1 MADFCLIG
9 RSDAGS
15 VKHALVPP
23 GPVTVGRLPQ
33 CQLVLEHAQVSRT
46 HARLEW
52 LSAEKRWRVGDAG
65 SQGGTRVNGR
75 RLAQGEIAVLEHGD
89 QVAFGPVVLECVA
102 GSADLGATLMGGD
115 DGAEQIEWLKAARSE
130 DLSHRHLALLLDL
143 NATFDAAID
152 EASTRAKLVEGASEA
167 TGFANVAFVLRPTS
181 DDDIRV
187 AVHVGEV
194 FDRDGRPRMSRSV
207 LRQAREGLVLVTDKA
222 QVSDAA
228 MAASLERVAAHQ
240 AFCIPVGERGAFGFL
255 YADNGSSRGDEA
267 ERKRLEEAANVA
279 YALVRMAAASLERLH
294 RAREM
299 ERLWRATL
307 QLVVDTVENRDKC
320 TGGHSTRVAELA
332 RLVGRAAGL
341 DEGTCALIYECG
353 RVHDIG
359 KVAVPDGVLNK
370 PGRLDEDE
378 FKQVMAHPT
387 VGFNMLRGHPLMQD
401 VLPGVL
407 EHHEKW
413 NGTGY
418 PSGLKEESISV
429 IGRVIAVA
437 DVFDALTCERPYR
450 SAMPVE
456 KARAI
461 IGEGAGSH
469 FDPAFVKAFLTI
481 PVETLARHMES
492 GRSGNG

>member
-9 RSDAGS
+9 RSDAGA

-33 CQLVLEHAQVSRT
+33 CQVVLEHAQVSRT

-52 LSAEKRWRVGDAG
+52 LSAEERWRVGDAG

-75 RLAQGEIAVLEHGD
+75 RLAQGETAVLEHGD

-102 GSADLGATLMGGD
+102 GCTDMGATLMGGD

-152 EASTRAKLVEGASEA
+152 EASTRAKLVEGASQA

-194 FDRDGRPRMSRSV
+194 FDRGGRPRMSRTV
-207 LRQAREGLVLVTDKA
+207 LRQARDGLVLVTDKA

-255 YADNGSSRGDEA
+255 YADNGSSRGDAA

-279 YALVRMAAASLERLH
+279 QALVRMAAASLERLQ
-294 RAREM
+294 RSREM

-307 QLVVDTVENRDKC
+307 KLVVDTVENRDKY
-320 TGGHSTRVAELA
+320 TGGHSSRVAALS
-332 RLVGRAAGL
+332 RLVAQTAGL
-341 DEGTCALIYECG
+341 DKATCALIYESG

-359 KVAVPDGVLNK
+359 KVAVRDDVLNK
-370 PGRLDEDE
+370 PGRLDENE

-387 VGFNMLRGHPLMQD
+387 VGFEMLRGHPLMQD

-413 NGTGY
+413 DGSGY
-418 PSGLKEESISV
+418 PKRLEREAISV

-437 DVFDALTCERPYR
+437 DVFDALTSARPYR
-450 SAMPVE
+450 AAMTVE
-456 KARAI
+456 QARGI
-461 IGEGAGSH
+461 IEAGAGTH
-469 FDPAFVKAFLTI
+469 FDPTFVKAFMAI
-481 PVETLARHMES
+481 PLETLATHVES
-492 GRSGNG
+492 DRS

>member
-9 RSDAGS
+9 RSDAGVVTHPLS
-15 VKHALVPP
+15 PP
-23 GPVTVGRLPQ
+23 GPVTVGRLPI
-33 CQLVLEHAQVSRT
+33 CQVVIEHAQVSRL

-52 LSAEKRWRVGDAG
+52 LAGQERWCVSDAG

-75 RLAQGEIAVLEHGD
+75 RLDKGETVVLEHGD
-89 QVAFGPVVLECVA
+89 QIAFGPAVLECVA
-102 GSADLGATLMGGD
+102 GGAGATLMGVD
-115 DGAEQIEWLKAARSE
+115 DPAEQIEWLKAGRSE

-143 NATFDAAID
+143 NATFDAASD
-152 EASTRAKLVEGASEA
+152 EDATRSKLVEGAAQA
-167 TGFANVAFVLRPTS
+167 TGFANVAFVLKPAS
-181 DDDIRV
+181 EDDIRV
-187 AVHVGEV
+187 GVHVGEV
-194 FDRDGRPRMSRSV
+194 FDRDGRPRMSRTV
-207 LRQAREGLVLVTDKA
+207 LRRAREGLVLVTDKA

-228 MAASLERVAAHQ
+228 MAASLERVSAQQ
-240 AFCIPVGERGAFGFL
+240 AFCIPVGDRGSFGFL
-255 YADNGSSRGDEA
+255 YADNGASRGDA
-267 ERKRLEEAANVA
+267 SERTRLEEAAKVA
-279 YALVRMAAASLERLH
+279 HALVRMAAASLERLH

-332 RLVGRAAGL
+332 RLVGRTAGL

-370 PGRLDEDE
+370 PGRLDENE

-413 NGTGY
+413 NGSGY

-429 IGRVIAVA
+429 LGRVIAVA

-469 FDPAFVKAFLTI
+469 FDPAFVKAFLAI